1 MIFQKLKLLIKLSFF
16 ILIFHFNVFD
26 KILTLENKSLL
37 GELHDMGMGKMMSSD
52 ESFFLLRSKTYRFT
66 ILS

>member
-37 GELHDMGMGKMMSSD
+37 GELYDMGMGKMMSSD